1 MPGGEVEL
9 QRKQRQRAALFLFVF
24 LFSLCTYATAAF
36 WPVEQNLAVGEF
48 LDLSRVFPRFLLE
61 HLVLTTDSLHFA
73 GSNRIRLSQELQTA
87 TPGSFHVRVVLL
99 DVLPLRT
106 LVVNV
111 QPVVR
116 VYPGGQA
123 LGVLLHAQGV
133 IVVGY
138 AGITER
144 DGDVVNP
151 AASAGLRVGDLIVG
165 VDGHPVTNE
174 EVIRKAVF
182 RAGGE
187 RRSVV
192 LKVKRGDRT
201 LRFAVRPAFCR
212 KAECYRIGLLI
223 RDSTAGVGTL
233 TFYDPVSRTYG
244 ALGHEVAQG
253 ITSRPLALNEG
264 RVVEAFIQGVRPAE
278 RGKPGEKIGVL
289 TTQVSRLSGAIS
301 HNTPHGI
308 FGCLDRV
315 PKHPFYSAPI
325 PVALAHQVRPGKA
338 ELLTVLEGNR
348 LERFEIE
355 ICRVNVISRA
365 NASRKDLVLRVT
377 DPRLLRVAGGIV
389 QGMSGSP
396 IIQRGRLVGV
406 VTHVFVNDPERGYG
420 IFAERMVRACGL
432 LSFENNI
439 PIFSVSH
446 LISTGT
452 CCKI

>member
-1 MPGGEVEL
+1 M
-9 QRKQRQRAALFLFVF
+9 QQKQRRRAALFIFAF
-24 LFSLCTYATAAF
+24 LFSLCTYTTAAF
-36 WPVEQNLAVGEF
+36 WPVKQNLVVGEF
-48 LDLSRVFPRFLLE
+48 LDLGEVFPRFLLK
-61 HLVLTTDSLHFA
+61 HLVLTTDGPDFA
-73 GSNRIRLSQELQTA
+73 GGKRIRLSQEPRPA
-87 TPGSFHVRVVLL
+87 TPGSFRLRVVLL

-106 LVVNV
+106 LIVDV

-144 DGDVVNP
+144 DGNVVNP

-174 EVIRKAVF
+174 AAIRKAVS

-192 LKVKRGDRT
+192 LTVKRGNRT

-233 TFYDPVSRTYG
+233 TFYDPVSRMYG

-253 ITSRPLALNEG
+253 ITGRPLALNEG

-289 TTQVSRLSGAIS
+289 TTRASRLSGAIS
-301 HNTPHGI
+301 RNTPHGI
-308 FGCLDRV
+308 FGLLDRI

-325 PVALAHQVRPGKA
+325 PVALAHQVHLGKA

-355 ICRVNVISRA
+355 ICRINMVSRM
-365 NASRKDLVLRVT
+365 NGSRKDLVIKVT

-396 IIQRGRLVGV
+396 IIQRGRLAGV
-406 VTHVFVNDPERGYG
+406 VTHVFVNDPARGYG

-432 LSFENNI
+432 LSGENNL
-439 PIFSVSH
+439 PIFSVSY
-446 LISTGT
+446 LNFGRV
-452 CCKI
+452 CCRI